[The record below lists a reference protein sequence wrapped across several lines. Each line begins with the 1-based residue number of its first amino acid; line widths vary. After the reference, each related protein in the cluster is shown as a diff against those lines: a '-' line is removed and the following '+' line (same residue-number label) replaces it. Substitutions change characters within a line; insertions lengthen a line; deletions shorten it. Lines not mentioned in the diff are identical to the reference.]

1 MQGTIAEPLPR
12 RAGKRDL
19 RAWKMRIGA
28 WKEGV
33 GVWKMRIGAW
43 KKGVGVWKMRIGAWK
58 EGVGVWVG
66 GKNAPEGVFVCCRD
80 VVSVLIIG
88 WKGR

>member
-1 MQGTIAEPLPR
+1 
-12 RAGKRDL
+12 
-19 RAWKMRIGA
+19 
-28 WKEGV
+28 
-33 GVWKMRIGAW
+33 
-43 KKGVGVWKMRIGAWK
+43 MRIGAWK

-66 GKNAPEGVFVCCRD
+66 GKNAPEGVFVCSRD

>member
-1 MQGTIAEPLPR
+1 MIVRQLRGTIAEPLPR

-28 WKEGV
+28 
-33 GVWKMRIGAW
+33 
-43 KKGVGVWKMRIGAWK
+43 WKMRIGAWK

>member
-1 MQGTIAEPLPR
+1 MRIGAWKMRI
-12 RAGKRDL
+12 G
-19 RAWKMRIGA
+19 AWKMRIGA

-33 GVWKMRIGAW
+33 GVWK
-43 KKGVGVWKMRIGAWK
+43 K
-58 EGVGVWVG
+58 GVGVWVG